1 KNPICIAI
9 IIIYMCFHTVVFSN
23 FLSGV
28 SAYLKKETMI
38 LTALAA
44 WGVYIAFLL
53 FKYAETPDKKFENT
67 PVWKHMY
74 FMLMA
79 MQIGFCVTY
88 LI

>member
-1 KNPICIAI
+1 
-9 IIIYMCFHTVVFSN
+9 
-23 FLSGV
+23 
-28 SAYLKKETMI
+28 
-38 LTALAA
+38 LAA
-44 WGVYIAFLL
+44 WGAYIAFLL
-53 FKYAETPDKKFENT
+53 FRYAETPDKKFENT